1 MSALL
6 SINCG
11 LTLLN
16 PQQVQYLKGYYY
28 KLLCDCKL
36 RHRYDSDDILSQVW
50 EKAAEVERLERPI
63 ENPEA
68 WAKKVG
74 ERIIF
79 QHKRR
84 ELSEKKFIQKL
95 EPMIQSQI
103 FASPRDD
110 LYCDGTLGEMLTLAL
125 KELKQTKPDFHQLLV
140 MRFFR
145 ELSWEQISSEL
156 YPDTAITKKTIN
168 RVRQRGSRALKKLS
182 KIFFRNLETL

>member
-6 SINCG
+6 AINWV

-16 PQQVQYLKGYYY
+16 PLQVQYLKGYYD
-28 KLLCDCKL
+28 KLLWGCKL
-36 RHRYDSDDILSQVW
+36 LHRCDSDDILSQVW
-50 EKAAEVERLERPI
+50 EKVVEVERLERPI

-74 ERIIF
+74 ERIIL
-79 QHKRR
+79 QEKRR
-84 ELSEKKFIQKL
+84 ELSEKKSIQKL

-103 FASPRDD
+103 FASPRDN
-110 LYCDGTLGEMLTLAL
+110 LYCDDTLGQMLTLAL

-156 YPDTAITKKTIN
+156 YPDTAITKTTIN
-168 RVRQRGSRALKKLS
+168 KVRQRGSRALKKLRE
-182 KIFFRNLETL
+182 IFFLKLKK

>member
-6 SINCG
+6 AINWV

-16 PQQVQYLKGYYY
+16 PLQVQYLKGYYD
-28 KLLCDCKL
+28 KLLWGCKL
-36 RHRYDSDDILSQVW
+36 LHRCDSDDILSQVW

-125 KELKQTKPDFHQLLV
+125 KELKQTKPDFYQLVV
-140 MRFFR
+140 MRFFD

-168 RVRQRGSRALKKLS
+168 RVRQRGNRALKKLRE
-182 KIFFRNLETL
+182 IFFLNLETL

>member
-1 MSALL
+1 MSPLTPK
-6 SINCG
+6 NWG
-11 LTLLN
+11 LTPLG

-28 KLLCDCKL
+28 NLLCRCKL
-36 RHRYDSDDILSQVW
+36 QHRCDSDDILSQVW

-79 QHKRR
+79 QEKRR
-84 ELSEKKFIQKL
+84 ELSEKKFIQNL
-95 EPMIQSQI
+95 RYMMQSQI

-110 LYCDGTLGEMLTLAL
+110 LDCDGTLGQMLALAL
-125 KELKQTKPDFHQLLV
+125 KELKQTKPDFHQLVV
-140 MRFFR
+140 MRFFGDM
-145 ELSWEQISSEL
+145 SWEQISLEL
-156 YPDTAITKKTIN
+156 YPDTAISRKTIN
-168 RVRQRGSRALKKLS
+168 RVRQRGSRALKKLR

>member
-1 MSALL
+1 MSPLTPKN
-6 SINCG
+6 SG
-11 LTLLN
+11 LTPLD

-28 KLLCDCKL
+28 NLLCRCKL
-36 RHRYDSDDILSQVW
+36 QHRCDSDDILSQVW

-74 ERIIF
+74 ERIIL
-79 QHKRR
+79 QKKRR
-84 ELSEKKFIQKL
+84 ELSEKKSIQKL

-110 LYCDGTLGEMLTLAL
+110 LYCDGTLGQMLALAL
-125 KELKQTKPDFHQLLV
+125 KELKQTKPDFYQLLV
-140 MRFFR
+140 MRFFD

-168 RVRQRGSRALKKLS
+168 KVRRRGSRALEKLR
-182 KIFFRNLETL
+182 KIFFLNLKK